1 MAVLEKIRVK
11 MGAFITIL
19 IGIALVGFIIN
30 WDDLARVISSDNN
43 MGKIDGTT
51 ISYEDFNSKLET
63 LKGIY
68 GRADEQAQENMNNA
82 AWQEFINEIV
92 LIPEIQ
98 AAGVRVGDEEMVAMI
113 NGQSVSP
120 VFANQQYFVNEKGE
134 FDPAKVAQ
142 FIQAIPQD
150 QTGGLRQYWNYVE
163 DQAKAERFFTKY
175 ASLLEK
181 SSVVNP
187 LDVRRAIADN
197 NTTFDVDF
205 IVKPF
210 GFQQDSTVIVSDS
223 EVSAYYNKHK
233 ELYKN
238 VDNSSDVEYVQF
250 VVVPSGEDIDKTE
263 KEIEALE
270 HEFQTT
276 TNLKAFVTRNSDQPY
291 NEMYFTEKELASVS
305 DELGEFAKTA
315 VSGSFLPHFRKD
327 NLFIAAK
334 VADVRDMPDSVF
346 VQHILLQGN
355 NAEKADSLINEING
369 GKSFAELAAQFSAD
383 KNPNVEETGDL
394 GWMTQR
400 YSIPGFESIFKAKKG
415 EILKLTT
422 TYGTHIVKIKDAK
435 NFAKR
440 YNVAML
446 VKESVPSDRT
456 RNEYRQQA
464 MDLASA
470 GAGSIEK
477 FRQAA
482 NEKGYAVIPAR
493 GVNPRAKQINNIAD
507 AREVVRWVND
517 NKPGVVNTEEFDI
530 ANGSCFLVLGVTAKH
545 EQGIASE
552 KEVASQI
559 RQILTFEKQGKKVAE
574 EVKKAVEGAG
584 SLDQVAEKLGLT
596 VSNRSGISFASV
608 SQQLDPKFVG
618 AIAAAKENT
627 LVGPVVGNF
636 GVYYFVIKNKEVG
649 EFYTEADAKQKKAQE
664 FAYISR
670 IIPSIMSSKVEIKDN
685 RSKFF

>member
-1 MAVLEKIRVK
+1 
-11 MGAFITIL
+11 
-19 IGIALVGFIIN
+19 
-30 WDDLARVISSDNN
+30 
-43 MGKIDGTT
+43 
-51 ISYEDFNSKLET
+51 
-63 LKGIY
+63 
-68 GRADEQAQENMNNA
+68 
-82 AWQEFINEIV
+82 
-92 LIPEIQ
+92 
-98 AAGVRVGDEEMVAMI
+98 
-113 NGQSVSP
+113 
-120 VFANQQYFVNEKGE
+120 
-134 FDPAKVAQ
+134 
-142 FIQAIPQD
+142 
-150 QTGGLRQYWNYVE
+150 
-163 DQAKAERFFTKY
+163 
-175 ASLLEK
+175 
-181 SSVVNP
+181 
-187 LDVRRAIADN
+187 
-197 NTTFDVDF
+197 
-205 IVKPF
+205 
-210 GFQQDSTVIVSDS
+210 
-223 EVSAYYNKHK
+223 
-233 ELYKN
+233 
-238 VDNSSDVEYVQF
+238 
-250 VVVPSGEDIDKTE
+250 
-263 KEIEALE
+263 
-270 HEFQTT
+270 
-276 TNLKAFVTRNSDQPY
+276 
-291 NEMYFTEKELASVS
+291 
-305 DELGEFAKTA
+305 
-315 VSGSFLPHFRKD
+315 
-327 NLFIAAK
+327 
-334 VADVRDMPDSVF
+334 MPDSVF